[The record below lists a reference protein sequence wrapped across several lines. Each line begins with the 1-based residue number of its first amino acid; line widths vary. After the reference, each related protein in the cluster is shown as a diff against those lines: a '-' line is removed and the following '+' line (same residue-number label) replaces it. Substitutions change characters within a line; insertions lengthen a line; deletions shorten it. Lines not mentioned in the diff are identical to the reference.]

1 MTSEEA
7 LAIHAAGGAGG
18 DYSVQQSPAFLVS
31 RIDGARECQTHDGL
45 CLTIELPLVERLAV
59 CAAMLA
65 AESMQRH
72 RGAQVAA
79 SPMCR
84 SREGNFSEG
93 LLKGWLLYCFA
104 RRW

>member
-1 MTSEEA
+1 M
-7 LAIHAAGGAGG
+7 
-18 DYSVQQSPAFLVS
+18 QQSPAFLVG
-31 RIDGARECQTHDGL
+31 RIDGARECQTLDGL

-65 AESMQRH
+65 AELMQRQS
-72 RGAQVAA
+72 GAQVAA
-79 SPMCR
+79 SPMCC
-84 SREGNFSEG
+84 SRVGNLSEG